1 MCTLTK
7 LFAYF
12 LIKYFLIFMLI
23 FLYIRK
29 FLKVLSQGKQRNTI
43 LKDSESKKTQLFCKN
58 DIDQRQLH
66 TVFSIKQKNEQKI
79 L

>member
-1 MCTLTK
+1 
-7 LFAYF
+7 
-12 LIKYFLIFMLI
+12 MLI

-29 FLKVLSQGKQRNTI
+29 FLKVLSQGKERNTI
-43 LKDSESKKTQLFCKN
+43 LKDSESKKNHFFHKN

-66 TVFSIKQKNEQKI
+66 TVFSIQQKNEQKN